1 MAGPLVAGV
10 ISRTIKGS
18 GGIEEL
24 TKTTRMLQFNES
36 RRETLDLELTRE
48 LLPCPTARLVM
59 NQLS

>member
-1 MAGPLVAGV
+1 MAGPLVAAV

-36 RRETLDLELTRE
+36 RRA
-48 LLPCPTARLVM
+48 TAEKH
-59 NQLS
+59 

>member
-1 MAGPLVAGV
+1 MTEAPRGELV

-48 LLPCPTARLVM
+48 LPPSPTARLVM
-59 NQLS
+59 K

>member
-18 GGIEEL
+18 GGIEGL

-48 LLPCPTARLVM
+48 LVSPAQQPGW
-59 NQLS
+59 